1 MIKSAILN
9 LEQWYMKLL
18 MSFGLLLDQLLTR
31 STIYDN
37 NKISLNHSKYKIDIK
52 SLKTQFT

>member
-1 MIKSAILN
+1 
-9 LEQWYMKLL
+9 MKLL